1 MIQLLSKAQY
11 KRSEKGEF
19 HHIAHRTVEETI
31 SLIRSYP
38 WKTERSLAS
47 VELTCPSITI
57 EHPIGTYLKIGPY
70 FSGKYSLYY
79 LTTNKKVYYK
89 TVDTL
94 EDVDKWVK
102 VYFEQEGT
110 LDGLKKYS
118 FTINPGSHFETDT
131 FEYLTDTKASIK
143 FFTLPVTIVLI
154 SIVLFGL
161 RFIGQ
166 PNASG
171 ILHFIGVILSF
182 FLILFS
188 PLIFLYFNYLSA
200 DRDYYLQIS
209 KGHEEFIY
217 GTKDNKKLYK
227 KQDITSIN
235 TYVTPSHKSPWREC
249 EVFIITFKD
258 GEQLRF
264 TSLLISNATLR
275 NKFPDIPV
283 NENNKFFPTVESIE

>member
-70 FSGKYSLYY
+70 FSDKYSLYY
-79 LTTNKKVYYK
+79 LTTNK
-89 TVDTL
+89 
-94 EDVDKWVK
+94 
-102 VYFEQEGT
+102 
-110 LDGLKKYS
+110 
-118 FTINPGSHFETDT
+118 
-131 FEYLTDTKASIK
+131 
-143 FFTLPVTIVLI
+143 
-154 SIVLFGL
+154 
-161 RFIGQ
+161 
-166 PNASG
+166 
-171 ILHFIGVILSF
+171 
-182 FLILFS
+182 
-188 PLIFLYFNYLSA
+188 
-200 DRDYYLQIS
+200 

-227 KQDITSIN
+227 KQDIASID
-235 TYVTPSHKSPWREC
+235 TYVTSSHKSPWREC